1 MSGVWVKVWPEE
13 SDAAQVNESASN
25 YNSKQ
30 SNVTWSDGRTYT
42 VYKFTDETADDLSLH
57 VTTVGMATLLIVGG
71 GGGAGNDGPG
81 GGGGVTPLR
90 VELPVGTLTV
100 GVGEGG
106 LAGNRVNS
114 STQGLNGLP
123 SWLGRIAAAGGGG
136 GAGAVSQGGLD
147 GASGGGGGRASV
159 GGKANAGEQGHSSN
173 MISGD
178 RAPGGA
184 GGLPTGPTQDDG
196 GPGTGV
202 GQDEGGPGYT
212 WIDGNTYGPGGTSG
226 GNSFEEMVFPNTGTG
241 GSAYQG
247 RGSSG
252 IVIVGIEA

>member
-1 MSGVWVKVWPEE
+1 MSDGVWVKVWPE
-13 SDAAQVNESASN
+13 SSIIAQAQINEGTSN
-25 YNSKQ
+25 FNSKE
-30 SNVTWSDGRTYT
+30 SNVTWSDGKTYT
-42 VYKFTDETADDLSLH
+42 VYKFTDTTADDLSLD
-57 VTTVGMATLLIVGG
+57 VTTAGMATVLLVAGG
-71 GGGAGNDGPG
+71 GGSGNDAGG

-178 RAPGGA
+178 RAAGGA

-196 GPGTGV
+196 GPG
-202 GQDEGGPGYT
+202 YT
-212 WIDGNTYGPGGTSG
+212 WIDGVTYGAGGLRGGGDPDAMKVPNSG
-226 GNSFEEMVFPNTGTG
+226 NG
-241 GSAYQG
+241 GHAPAAE
-247 RGSSG
+247 GSSG